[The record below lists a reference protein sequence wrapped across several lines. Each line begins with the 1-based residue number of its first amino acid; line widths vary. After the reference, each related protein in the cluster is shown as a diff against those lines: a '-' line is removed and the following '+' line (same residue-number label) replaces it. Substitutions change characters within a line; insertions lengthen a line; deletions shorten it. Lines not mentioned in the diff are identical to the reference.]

1 MSRRSRPHYRP
12 GRSGLHRD
20 YLSFGAAV
28 RLGLLPHTASR
39 RQGRRLTTATTA
51 CSCLWLA
58 VATISPREG
67 LSPPIQCP
75 CQAHPVGLRPPSVPT
90 PMRQE
95 APQPRQNDT
104 YRNAETVQRNGAS
117 SRHRLFGRYAFSF
130 RLGADRQIIYV
141 LITLGLLIR
150 ERSGQ
155 FVRDFG
161 ARKQRR

>member
-75 CQAHPVGLRPPSVPT
+75 CQAHTVGLRPSFVIPT
-90 PMRQE
+90 AAYSHPDCRAILIMIV
-95 APQPRQNDT
+95 AP
-104 YRNAETVQRNGAS
+104 
-117 SRHRLFGRYAFSF
+117 HRSTRE
-130 RLGADRQIIYV
+130 GAD
-141 LITLGLLIR
+141 
-150 ERSGQ
+150 
-155 FVRDFG
+155 
-161 ARKQRR
+161 